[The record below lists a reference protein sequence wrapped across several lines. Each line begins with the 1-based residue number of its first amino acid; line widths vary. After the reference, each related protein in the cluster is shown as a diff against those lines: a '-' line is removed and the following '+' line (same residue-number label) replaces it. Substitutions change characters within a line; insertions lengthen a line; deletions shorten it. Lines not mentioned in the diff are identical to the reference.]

1 MAWPEENAGE
11 AWLEES
17 PQVIFHFTPVGSGWI
32 NQIETWFGILTR
44 QSIRRG
50 TFGSIKV
57 LPLTVVRGVER
68 TMPANLRDCCTEN
81 PECRPT
87 ARRSRPRVLTDEH
100 G

>member
-1 MAWPEENAGE
+1 M
-11 AWLEES
+11 AWLEEN

-57 LPLTVVRGVER
+57 LISQIRVYIEDWNTNSEPFAWTATADEIL
-68 TMPANLRDCCTEN
+68 AKFNSS
-81 PECRPT
+81 RPT
-87 ARRSRPRVLTDEH
+87 ARRSRPRVLTDER